1 VGQTRGTENVLVR
14 RTCSRRSGDIYPEE
28 MAGHSRKVGT
38 IDDPVWAEPPPPLPV
53 HSRPSGRIRGHRAVV
68 AAIGAV
74 VLLVVGGVAFWIS
87 QSGPSGGDPGGRILS
102 QLKPTSL
109 AVPPTAVIG
118 YTHYVEPQ
126 MDSCDGRP
134 GTQGWDDVVVQIY
147 FQWSGSSSSLLS
159 YAKGRLSNLGW
170 GAFKVQI
177 QNGVPGGDWIKQ
189 LSNGSV
195 AQVQLGAE
203 SYGGWTLSAMAPP
216 IGRQASGC

>member
-1 VGQTRGTENVLVR
+1 
-14 RTCSRRSGDIYPEE
+14 
-28 MAGHSRKVGT
+28 MAGHSRKVGAL
-38 IDDPVWAEPPPPLPV
+38 DDPIWAEPPPPVPV
-53 HSRPSGRIRGHRAVV
+53 HPTPNGGIRIRRAVV
-68 AAIGAV
+68 AVIGLV
-74 VLLVVGGVAFWIS
+74 VLLVVGGVAFGIV

-102 QLKPTSL
+102 QLKPISL

-118 YTHYVEPQ
+118 YAHYVEPQ

-159 YAKGRLSNLGW
+159 YAKDRMSKLGW
-170 GAFKVQI
+170 GAYKVEI

-189 LSNGSV
+189 LGNGSV

-203 SYGGWTLSAMAPP
+203 SYGGWTLFATAPP
-216 IGRQASGC
+216 IGRRTSGC